1 MMKWNTRYEE
11 IIKYENVR
19 KNIEEI
25 TPLIN

>member
-1 MMKWNTRYEE
+1 MMKWNTRYKE

-19 KNIEEI
+19 KDIEEI